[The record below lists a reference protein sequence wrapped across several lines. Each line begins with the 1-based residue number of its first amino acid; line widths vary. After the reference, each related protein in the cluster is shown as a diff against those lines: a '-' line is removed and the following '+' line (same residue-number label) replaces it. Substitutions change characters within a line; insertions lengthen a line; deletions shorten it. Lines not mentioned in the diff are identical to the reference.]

1 MASSFSPSQADVVA
15 LAKAGVTLSDDLFQ
29 TTDAPALAQ
38 RFSRLAAESC
48 LPEGLDD
55 LHWQAQAEMHSGEAG
70 ELQPWLFVQASA
82 RLPLVCQRCLEPVVI
97 SLEAERAF
105 RFVANEEV
113 AAAEVDLCEE
123 DVLVLEPRMDLLA
136 LVEDELLMS
145 LPLLPMHEE
154 CPVHVPTTAVDEA
167 FAEADAVKK
176 NPFSALDAL
185 KKGQKP

>member
-1 MASSFSPSQADVVA
+1 MAFSFSPSQADVAA
-15 LAKAGVTLSDDLFQ
+15 LAKAGAALSGDLFQ
-29 TTDAPALAQ
+29 ATDAPALAQ
-38 RFSRLAAESC
+38 RFSRLAAESSQ
-48 LPEGLDD
+48 PDGLDD
-55 LHWQAQAEMHSGEAG
+55 LHWQAQAEMRSGDAG
-70 ELQPWLFVQASA
+70 EPQPWLFVRASA
-82 RLPLVCQRCLEPVVI
+82 KLPLVCQRCLEPVVI

-113 AAAEVDLCEE
+113 AAAEDDLCDE
-123 DVLVLEPRMDLLA
+123 DVLALEPRMDLLA

-145 LPLLPMHEE
+145 LPLVPMHEE

-185 KKGQKP
+185 KTRSTP